1 MQRRTTLK
9 LGMGLIV
16 AAIAPA
22 WAAEGPT
29 QVTLYKD
36 PQCRYSGAYADYLRS
51 NGFAVIVVETPHLP
65 LINARYGVP
74 HAFQSCHV
82 AMVDRYFVE
91 GHIPVVVIKRLLA
104 ELPAIKGITLP
115 GMPDGSP
122 GVGGTKSAPF
132 KIYAIGDGPPRP
144 YAIE

>member
-91 GHIPVVVIKRLLA
+91 GHIPVVVIKRCPSSNALGQTAMFRNGGSGSFRFEFRRLSTDI
-104 ELPAIKGITLP
+104 AI
-115 GMPDGSP
+115 
-122 GVGGTKSAPF
+122 VAV
-132 KIYAIGDGPPRP
+132 
-144 YAIE
+144 